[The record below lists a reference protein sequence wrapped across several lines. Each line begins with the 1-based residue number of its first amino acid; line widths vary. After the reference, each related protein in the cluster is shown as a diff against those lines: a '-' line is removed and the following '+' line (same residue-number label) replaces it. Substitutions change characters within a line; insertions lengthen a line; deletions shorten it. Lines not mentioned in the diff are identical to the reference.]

1 MSPVGTEPCSPLP
14 LRDMADTRTLLLQAV
29 RRALDGS
36 GVDPSFEVV
45 VERSARPEFGDWST
59 PAPLGLARVLRR
71 APLAIAEEL
80 AVRLD
85 AAHVPRVRAWTVTPP
100 GYVNAH
106 LDDRAWAEAVL
117 ASAAVLETAGTVDVP
132 TAAAGKTLVEH
143 TATNPNKAA
152 HIGHLR
158 NACIG
163 DTVARVLRRT
173 GHAVEVNNYIDDTG
187 VQVADVVVGIR
198 DLGIDPMPGEPFD
211 QYCSRVYIAV
221 SARYETDTEL
231 LGRRQAVLR
240 EVEAGGN
247 ETAAF
252 VKDVARRIVN
262 AHLATMRRF
271 DIAYDLLTWESDIIA
286 LGFWRQ
292 AFELLREAGAIV
304 LVESGRL
311 AGCWVMP
318 ADTAEDDG
326 DDDTKVLVKSD
337 GIATYTAK
345 DIAYQLWKFGLLGRD
360 FFYAHW
366 EDGPNLVTTTSQ
378 PQPGGPSAHFGRAQ
392 RVINVIDARQAY
404 PQRVVQRALRRLHH
418 DREADNSIHLSYEV
432 VALTPAA
439 AAELGVEIEEGRESV
454 ALSGRRGIEVRA
466 DDLLDRAI
474 ARLSAN
480 ARDAASAT
488 VVAAG
493 AVRYYLLKFSLT
505 QIIAF
510 DFDEALRVTGD
521 TGVYLQYAH
530 ARAAGI
536 LRKVTDDAEPVAFPA
551 ELHPAERE
559 LLHSIEAYARA
570 LTETALALSPSLL
583 TTYTFNLASA
593 FSDFYEH
600 TPAIVREEDSQ
611 VRRFRRGLVAATQGH
626 ACRCAAHPRHGRP
639 RPGLS
644 REVRP
649 GAGMIRGLR
658 APFV

>member
-1 MSPVGTEPCSPLP
+1 
-14 LRDMADTRTLLLQAV
+14 MADTRTLLIGAV
-29 RRALDGS
+29 RRALDAL
-36 GVDPSFEVV
+36 GVDQSFEVV

-71 APLAIAEEL
+71 APAAIAAEL
-80 AVRLD
+80 AAQLE
-85 AAHVPRVRAWTVTPP
+85 ATPVPRVRAWTVTPP

-106 LDDRAWAEAVL
+106 LDDHTWSEAVL
-117 ASAAVLETAGTVDVP
+117 AAAADLEASGTVDVP
-132 TAAAGKTLVEH
+132 KEVAAEGKTLVEH

-173 GHAVEVNNYIDDTG
+173 GHTVEVNNYIDDTG

-198 DLGIDPMPGEPFD
+198 ELGIEPMPDEPFD

-221 SARYETDTEL
+221 SARYETDAAL
-231 LGRRQAVLR
+231 LERRRDVLR
-240 EVEAGGN
+240 EIEEGGN
-247 ETAAF
+247 DTAVF

-286 LGFWRQ
+286 LGFWRK
-292 AFELLREAGAIV
+292 AFDLLRESGAIV
-304 LVESGRL
+304 LVETGKL

-318 ADTAEDDG
+318 AEAADDDG

-345 DIAYQLWKFGLLGRD
+345 DIAYQLWKFGLLGRE
-360 FFYAHW
+360 FHYARW
-366 EDGPNLVTTTSQ
+366 EGDPTLITTTSQ
-378 PQPGGPSAHFGRAQ
+378 PQPGEPQARFGHAQ

-418 DREADNSIHLSYEV
+418 EREADSSIHLSYEV

-439 AAELGVEIEEGRESV
+439 AAELGVEIEEGRDSV

-474 ARLSAN
+474 ARLTAN

-488 VVAAG
+488 LVAAG
-493 AVRYYLLKFSLT
+493 AVRYYLLKFSLN

-530 ARAAGI
+530 ARGAGI
-536 LRKVTDDAEPVAFPA
+536 LRKVGDDAAAVEIPV

-559 LLHSIEAYARA
+559 LLHSIEAYSRA

-583 TTYTFNLASA
+583 TTYAFRLASA

-600 TPAIVREEDSQ
+600 TPAIVREEDAR
-611 VRRFRRGLVAATQGH
+611 VRRFRRALVAATRTTLADTLHTLGM
-626 ACRCAAHPRHGRP
+626 AAPER
-639 RPGLS
+639 
-644 REVRP
+644 V
-649 GAGMIRGLR
+649 
-658 APFV
+658 

>member
-1 MSPVGTEPCSPLP
+1 
-14 LRDMADTRTLLLQAV
+14 MAATRTLLMQAI
-29 RRALDGS
+29 REALDAA
-36 GVDPSFEVV
+36 GVDAEFEVV
-45 VERSARPEFGDWST
+45 VERSARAEFGDWST
-59 PAPLGLARVLRR
+59 PAPLALARVLRR
-71 APLAIAEEL
+71 PPATIAAEL
-80 AVRLD
+80 CAHLE

-106 LDDRAWAEAVL
+106 LEDRSWAGAVL
-117 ASAAVLETAGTVDVP
+117 GAARDLETTGTLDVP
-132 TAAAGKTLVEH
+132 AHAAAAMGKTLLEH

-173 GHAVEVNNYIDDTG
+173 GHMVEVNNYIDDTG

-198 DLGIDPMPGEPFD
+198 ELGIESMPGEPFD
-211 QYCSRVYIAV
+211 QFCSRVYVDV
-221 SARYETDTEL
+221 SARYETDPAL
-231 LGRRQAVLR
+231 LERRRQILHEIEQGDNDAAV
-240 EVEAGGN
+240 
-247 ETAAF
+247 F
-252 VKDVARRIVN
+252 VKDVAHRIVN

-292 AFELLREAGAIV
+292 AFELLRESAAITF
-304 LVESGRL
+304 VESGKL

-318 ADTAEDDG
+318 AERTDDEG

-360 FFYAHW
+360 FNYRQW
-366 EDGPNLVTTTSQ
+366 EGDPALMSTATLPQAGGQ
-378 PQPGGPSAHFGRAQ
+378 PAHFGGAQ

-418 DREADNSIHLSYEV
+418 EREADNSIHLSYEV

-439 AAELGVEIEEGRESV
+439 AAELGVEIDEGRESV

-480 ARDAASAT
+480 ARDAQTAQL
-488 VVAAG
+488 VAAG

-536 LRKVTDDAEPVAFPA
+536 LRKVTDGGEAVAVPA
-551 ELHPAERE
+551 SLHPAERE
-559 LLHSIEAYARA
+559 LLHSIEAYTRA
-570 LTETALALSPSLL
+570 LTDTAAALSPAVL
-583 TTYTFNLASA
+583 TTYAFGLASA

-600 TPAIVREEDSQ
+600 TPAIVREEDAAM
-611 VRRFRRGLVAATQGH
+611 RRFRRALVAATRATLADALQTLGM
-626 ACRCAAHPRHGRP
+626 AAPDQ
-639 RPGLS
+639 
-644 REVRP
+644 V
-649 GAGMIRGLR
+649 
-658 APFV
+658 

>member
-1 MSPVGTEPCSPLP
+1 
-14 LRDMADTRTLLLQAV
+14 MADTRTLLIEAV
-29 RRALDGS
+29 RRALDSS
-36 GVDPSFEVV
+36 GVDPGFEVV

-71 APLAIAEEL
+71 PPAAIAAEL
-80 AVRLD
+80 AAHLE
-85 AAHVPRVRAWTVTPP
+85 AAEVPRVRAWTVTPP

-106 LDDRAWAEAVL
+106 LEEGAWAGAVL
-117 ASAAVLETAGTVDVP
+117 ATATDLEATGRPDLPTDAAI
-132 TAAAGKTLVEH
+132 AAGKTLVEH

-198 DLGIDPMPGEPFD
+198 ELGLEPMVDEPFD
-211 QYCSRVYIAV
+211 QFCSRVYIAV
-221 SARYETDTEL
+221 SARYETDPTL
-231 LGRRQAVLR
+231 LERRRAVLR
-240 EVEAGGN
+240 EVEEGGN
-247 ETAAF
+247 ETAVF
-252 VKDVARRIVN
+252 VKDLARRIVN

-271 DIAYDLLTWESDIIA
+271 DIAYDLLTWESDIIG

-292 AFELLREAGAIV
+292 AFELLRESGAIV
-304 LVESGRL
+304 LAESGKL

-318 ADTAEDDG
+318 GDSADDDG

-360 FFYAHW
+360 FNYAFW
-366 EDGPNLVTTTSQ
+366 EGDRTLVTTAIV
-378 PQPGGPSAHFGRAQ
+378 PQPDAPSARFGRAR

-404 PQRVVQRALRRLHH
+404 PQRVVQQALRRLHH
-418 DREADNSIHLSYEV
+418 EREADNSIHLSYEV

-439 AAELGVEIEEGRESV
+439 AAELGVDIEEGRDSV

-474 ARLSAN
+474 ARLSVN
-480 ARDAASAT
+480 ARDTRSAT

-493 AVRYYLLKFSLT
+493 AVRYYLLKFSLN

-536 LRKVTDDAEPVAFPA
+536 LRKVADDGVAVAVPA
-551 ELHPAERE
+551 ALHPAERE
-559 LLHSIEAYARA
+559 LLHSIEAYTRA

-583 TTYTFNLASA
+583 TTYAFGLAAA

-600 TPAIVREEDSQ
+600 TPAIVREEDPAT
-611 VRRFRRGLVAATQGH
+611 RRFRRALVAATRATLADALHTLGM
-626 ACRCAAHPRHGRP
+626 AAPDQ
-639 RPGLS
+639 
-644 REVRP
+644 V
-649 GAGMIRGLR
+649 
-658 APFV
+658 

>member
-1 MSPVGTEPCSPLP
+1 
-14 LRDMADTRTLLLQAV
+14 MADTRMLLVEAV
-29 RRALDGS
+29 RRALDDL
-36 GVDPSFEVV
+36 GVDAAFDVV

-59 PAPLGLARVLRR
+59 PAPLGLARILRR
-71 APLAIAEEL
+71 APAAIAADL
-80 AVRLD
+80 AARLE
-85 AAHVPRVRAWTVTPP
+85 AAPVPRVRAWTVTPP

-106 LDDRAWAEAVL
+106 LDVGTWAEAVL
-117 ASAAVLETAGTVDVP
+117 AAATDLETTGRLDLTNAR
-132 TAAAGKTLVEH
+132 ASAAGKTLVEH

-152 HIGHLR
+152 HVGHLR

-198 DLGIDPMPGEPFD
+198 ELGIEPMPDEPFD

-221 SARYETDTEL
+221 SARYETDSEL
-231 LGRRQAVLR
+231 LDRRRAVLR
-240 EVEAGGN
+240 EVEDGGN
-247 ETAAF
+247 PTAVF
-252 VKDVARRIVN
+252 VKEVARRIVN

-292 AFELLREAGAIV
+292 AFELLRESGAIV
-304 LVESGRL
+304 LAETGRL

-318 ADTAEDDG
+318 AETAEDEG

-360 FFYAHW
+360 FHYAQW
-366 EDGPNLVTTTSQ
+366 EGDPTLVTTSSL
-378 PQPGGPSAHFGRAQ
+378 PQPEAPPAHFGAAQ

-418 DREADNSIHLSYEV
+418 EREADNSIHLSYEV

-439 AAELGVEIEEGRESV
+439 AAELGVEIEQGRDSV

-474 ARLSAN
+474 ARLRAN
-480 ARDAASAT
+480 ARDVAT
-488 VVAAG
+488 ATLVAAG
-493 AVRYYLLKFSLT
+493 AVRYYLLKFSLN

-536 LRKVTDDAEPVAFPA
+536 LRKVADDGTTIQVPA
-551 ELHPAERE
+551 VLHPAERE
-559 LLHSIEAYARA
+559 LLHSIEAYSRA
-570 LTETALALSPSLL
+570 LTETALALAPSLL
-583 TTYTFNLASA
+583 TTYAFSLASA

-600 TPAIVREEDSQ
+600 TPAIVREEDARA
-611 VRRFRRGLVAATQGH
+611 RRFRRELVAATRATLADALHSLGM
-626 ACRCAAHPRHGRP
+626 
-639 RPGLS
+639 
-644 REVRP
+644 
-649 GAGMIRGLR
+649 GA
-658 APFV
+658 PDQV

>member
-1 MSPVGTEPCSPLP
+1 
-14 LRDMADTRTLLLQAV
+14 MADTRTLLIEAV
-29 RRALDGS
+29 RGALAAA
-36 GVDPSFEVV
+36 GVDSGFEVV

-59 PAPLGLARVLRR
+59 PAPLGLAKVLRR
-71 APLAIAEEL
+71 PPAAIAAEL
-80 AVRLD
+80 RDHLE
-85 AAHVPRVRAWTVTPP
+85 AAEVSRVRAWTVTPP

-106 LDDRAWAEAVL
+106 LDDRTWTEGVL
-117 ASAAVLETAGTVDVP
+117 GAASALEGTGVLDLP
-132 TAAAGKTLVEH
+132 TEAAIASGKTLVEH

-173 GHAVEVNNYIDDTG
+173 GHVVEVNNYIDDTG
-187 VQVADVVVGIR
+187 VQVADVALGIR
-198 DLGIDPMPGEPFD
+198 DLGIEPRPEEPFD
-211 QYCSRVYIAV
+211 QYCSRVYVDV
-221 SARYETDTEL
+221 SARYETDPAL
-231 LGRRQAVLR
+231 LERRR
-240 EVEAGGN
+240 EVLHEIEQGAN
-247 ETAAF
+247 DTAVF
-252 VKDVARRIVN
+252 VKEIARRIVN

-292 AFELLREAGAIV
+292 AFELLRESGAIV
-304 LVESGRL
+304 LATSGKL

-318 ADTAEDDG
+318 ADGDEDEG

-345 DIAYQLWKFGLLGRD
+345 DIAYQLWKFGLLGLD
-360 FFYAHW
+360 FHYQPW
-366 EDGPNLVTTTSQ
+366 EGDPALMTTTSL
-378 PQPGGPSAHFGRAQ
+378 PQPDAPAAHFGNAQ

-404 PQRVVQRALRRLHH
+404 PQRIVQRALRRLHH
-418 DREADNSIHLSYEV
+418 DHEADNSIHLSYEV
-432 VALTPAA
+432 VALTPEAA
-439 AAELGVEIEEGRESV
+439 RELGVAIEEGRDSV

-480 ARDAASAT
+480 ARDTASAQ

-493 AVRYYLLKFSLT
+493 AVRYYLLKFSLN

-536 LRKVTDDAEPVAFPA
+536 LRKVADDGALPEAPLA
-551 ELHPAERE
+551 LHPAERE

-570 LTETALALSPSLL
+570 LTETAVALSPSVL
-583 TTYTFNLASA
+583 TAYAFGLASA

-600 TPAIVREEDSQ
+600 TPAIVREEDPA
-611 VRRFRRGLVAATQGH
+611 VRRFRRALVAATRATLADALGTLGM
-626 ACRCAAHPRHGRP
+626 AAPDQ
-639 RPGLS
+639 
-644 REVRP
+644 V
-649 GAGMIRGLR
+649 
-658 APFV
+658 

>member
-1 MSPVGTEPCSPLP
+1 
-14 LRDMADTRTLLLQAV
+14 MADTRTLLIDAV
-29 RRALDGS
+29 RRALDAL
-36 GVDPSFEVV
+36 GVDAAFEVV

-71 APLAIAEEL
+71 APAAIAADVVAHLE
-80 AVRLD
+80 
-85 AAHVPRVRAWTVTPP
+85 AAHVPRVRAWTLTPP

-106 LDDRAWAEAVL
+106 LDDRSWTEAVL
-117 ASAAVLETAGTVDVP
+117 ATATVLERTGRVDLP
-132 TAAAGKTLVEH
+132 EGAAATAGKTLVEH

-152 HIGHLR
+152 HVGHLR

-198 DLGIDPMPGEPFD
+198 ELGIEPMRDEPFD

-221 SARYETDTEL
+221 SARYATDPEL
-231 LGRRQAVLR
+231 LERRRAVLR
-240 EVEAGGN
+240 KIEEGGN
-247 ETAAF
+247 ETAVF
-252 VKDVARRIVN
+252 VKEVARRIVN

-292 AFELLREAGAIV
+292 AFELLRESGAIV
-304 LVESGRL
+304 LAETGKL

-318 ADTAEDDG
+318 AETAEDEG

-360 FFYAHW
+360 FHYARW
-366 EDGPNLVTTTSQ
+366 EGDPTLVTTSSL
-378 PQPGGPSAHFGRAQ
+378 PGPDAPPAHFGGAQ

-418 DREADNSIHLSYEV
+418 ERQADNSIHLSYEV

-480 ARDAASAT
+480 ARDAATAT

-493 AVRYYLLKFSLT
+493 AVRYYLLKFSLN

-536 LRKVTDDAEPVAFPA
+536 LRKVTDDGAPVAVPT

-559 LLHSIEAYARA
+559 LLHSIDAYARA

-583 TTYTFNLASA
+583 TTYAFGLASA

-600 TPAIVREEDSQ
+600 TPTIVREEDGQ
-611 VRRFRRGLVAATQGH
+611 VRRFRRELVAATRTTLSDALHMLGM
-626 ACRCAAHPRHGRP
+626 AAPDQ
-639 RPGLS
+639 
-644 REVRP
+644 V
-649 GAGMIRGLR
+649 
-658 APFV
+658 

>member
-1 MSPVGTEPCSPLP
+1 
-14 LRDMADTRTLLLQAV
+14 MADTRMLLIEAV
-29 RRALDGS
+29 RRALDDL
-36 GVDPSFEVV
+36 GVDAAFEVV

-59 PAPLGLARVLRR
+59 PAPLGLARILRR
-71 APLAIAEEL
+71 APAAIAADL
-80 AVRLD
+80 AARLE
-85 AAHVPRVRAWTVTPP
+85 AAPVPRVRAWTVTPP
-100 GYVNAH
+100 GYVNAD
-106 LDDRAWAEAVL
+106 LDVRTWVDAVL
-117 ASAAVLETAGTVDVP
+117 AAATDLETTGTVDLIDVG
-132 TAAAGKTLVEH
+132 AWAAGKTLVEH

-152 HIGHLR
+152 HVGHLR

-198 DLGIDPMPGEPFD
+198 ELGIEPMPDEPFD

-221 SARYETDTEL
+221 SARYETDPGL
-231 LGRRQAVLR
+231 LERRRAVLR
-240 EVEAGGN
+240 DVEEGGN
-247 ETAAF
+247 PTAVF
-252 VKDVARRIVN
+252 VKEVARRIVN

-292 AFELLREAGAIV
+292 AFELLRESGAIV
-304 LVESGRL
+304 LAETGRL

-318 ADTAEDDG
+318 AETAEDEG

-360 FFYAHW
+360 FHYARW
-366 EDGPNLVTTTSQ
+366 EGDPNLVTTSTLA
-378 PQPGGPSAHFGRAQ
+378 QPGAPPAHFGGAQ

-418 DREADNSIHLSYEV
+418 QREADNSIHLSYEV

-439 AAELGVEIEEGRESV
+439 AAELGVEIEQGRDSV

-474 ARLSAN
+474 ARLRAN
-480 ARDAASAT
+480 ARDVATAT

-493 AVRYYLLKFSLT
+493 AVRYYLLKFSLN

-536 LRKVTDDAEPVAFPA
+536 LRKVADDGETIQVPT
-551 ELHPAERE
+551 ELHPSERE
-559 LLHSIEAYARA
+559 LLHSIEAYSRA
-570 LTETALALSPSLL
+570 LTETALGLSPSLL
-583 TTYTFNLASA
+583 TTYAFGLASA

-600 TPAIVREEDSQ
+600 TPAIVREEDARA
-611 VRRFRRGLVAATQGH
+611 RRFRRALVAATRATLADALHTLGM
-626 ACRCAAHPRHGRP
+626 AAPDQ
-639 RPGLS
+639 
-644 REVRP
+644 V
-649 GAGMIRGLR
+649 
-658 APFV
+658 

>member
-1 MSPVGTEPCSPLP
+1 MV
-14 LRDMADTRTLLLQAV
+14 AV
-29 RRALDGS
+29 REALDAA
-36 GVDPSFEVV
+36 GVDPGFEVV

-71 APLAIAEEL
+71 PPQAIAAEL
-80 AVRLD
+80 CAHLE
-85 AAHVPRVRAWTVTPP
+85 AARVPRVRTWTVTPP

-106 LDDRAWAEAVL
+106 LEDSAWAGAVL
-117 ASAAVLETAGTVDVP
+117 DAAAQLEGSGWPAVSEGTG
-132 TAAAGKTLVEH
+132 TAGKTLVEH

-198 DLGIDPMPGEPFD
+198 ELGIEQRPDEPFD
-211 QYCSRVYIAV
+211 QYCSRVYVEV
-221 SARYETDTEL
+221 SARYETDPDL
-231 LGRRQAVLR
+231 AQRRHEVLR
-240 EVEAGGN
+240 LVEEGGN
-247 ETAAF
+247 DTAVF
-252 VKDVARRIVN
+252 VKDLARRIVN
-262 AHLATMRRF
+262 AHLATMHRF
-271 DIAYDLLTWESDIIA
+271 DIAYDLLTWESDIIG

-292 AFELLREAGAIV
+292 AFELLRDSGAIV
-304 LVESGRL
+304 LAETGKL

-318 ADTAEDDG
+318 SDDGDEEGG

-360 FFYAHW
+360 FHYMPW
-366 EDGPNLVTTTSQ
+366 VGEPSLVTTATL
-378 PQPGGPSAHFGRAQ
+378 PQPGDANAHFGRAQ

-404 PQRVVQRALRRLHH
+404 PQRIVQRALRRLHH
-418 DREADNSIHLSYEV
+418 EREADNSIHLSYEV

-439 AAELGVEIEEGRESV
+439 AVELGVEIEEGRDSV

-474 ARLSAN
+474 ARLSVN
-480 ARDAASAT
+480 ARSPESAQA
-488 VVAAG
+488 VAAG
-493 AVRYYLLKFSLT
+493 AVRYYLLKFSLN

-530 ARAAGI
+530 ARAAGV
-536 LRKVTDDAEPVAFPA
+536 LRKVDDDGQLIKPPA
-551 ELHPAERE
+551 VLHASERE
-559 LLHSIEAYARA
+559 LLHGIEAYPRA
-570 LTETALALSPSLL
+570 LTDTAAALSPSVL
-583 TTYTFNLASA
+583 TAYAFSLASA

-600 TPAIVREEDSQ
+600 TPAIVREEDSGA
-611 VRRFRRGLVAATQGH
+611 RRFRRALVAATRATLADALHTLGM
-626 ACRCAAHPRHGRP
+626 AAPH
-639 RPGLS
+639 
-644 REVRP
+644 EV
-649 GAGMIRGLR
+649 
-658 APFV
+658 

>member
-1 MSPVGTEPCSPLP
+1 
-14 LRDMADTRTLLLQAV
+14 MADTRTLLIEAV
-29 RRALDGS
+29 RRALDAA
-36 GVDPSFEVV
+36 GVDAGFEVV

-59 PAPLGLARVLRR
+59 PAALGLARVLRR
-71 APLAIAEEL
+71 APAAIAAEL
-80 AVRLD
+80 VTHLE
-85 AAHVPRVRAWTVTPP
+85 AAQVPRVRSWSVTPP
-100 GYVNAH
+100 GYINAQ
-106 LDDRAWAEAVL
+106 LDDGAWATSVL
-117 ASAAVLETAGTVDVP
+117 DAADNLEIRGTVDLP
-132 TAAAGKTLVEH
+132 RAAAAASGKTLVEH

-187 VQVADVVVGIR
+187 VQVADVVVGMR
-198 DLGIDPMPGEPFD
+198 ELGMEQRADEPFD
-211 QYCSRVYIAV
+211 QYCSRVYIAM
-221 SARYETDTEL
+221 SARYETEPGL
-231 LGRRQAVLR
+231 LEKRR
-240 EVEAGGN
+240 EVLHLVEQGGN
-247 ETAAF
+247 ETAVF
-252 VKDVARRIVN
+252 VKDLARRIVN

-271 DIAYDLLTWESDIIA
+271 DIEYDLLTWESDIIA
-286 LGFWRQ
+286 LGFWTK
-292 AFELLREAGAIV
+292 AFDLLRETGAIEF
-304 LVESGRL
+304 VESGKL

-318 ADTAEDDG
+318 PESASSDDEDE
-326 DDDTKVLVKSD
+326 TKVLVKSD

-360 FFYAHW
+360 FHYAPW
-366 EDGPNLVTTTSQ
+366 DDDVRLVTTASVEV
-378 PQPGGPSAHFGRAQ
+378 PDAPLAHFGHAR

-404 PQRVVQRALRRLHH
+404 PQRIVQRALRRLHH
-418 DREADNSIHLSYEV
+418 DLEADNSIHLSYEV

-480 ARDAASAT
+480 ARSQASAQA
-488 VVAAG
+488 VAAG
-493 AVRYYLLKFSLT
+493 ALRYYLLKFSLN

-536 LRKVTDDAEPVAFPA
+536 LRKVPEGGEAITVPA
-551 ELHPAERE
+551 ALHPAERE
-559 LLHSIEAYARA
+559 LLHSIEGYARA
-570 LTETALALSPSLL
+570 LTETALALSPSVL
-583 TTYTFNLASA
+583 TSYAFGLASA

-600 TPAIVREEDSQ
+600 TPAIVREEDHA
-611 VRRFRRGLVAATQGH
+611 VRRFRRGLVAATRTTLADALHTLGM
-626 ACRCAAHPRHGRP
+626 AAPA
-639 RPGLS
+639 
-644 REVRP
+644 EV
-649 GAGMIRGLR
+649 
-658 APFV
+658 